1 MRPWRTSGRHHR
13 LCRHRC
19 RRLPSSCLLLR
30 RLSVSRICIVAM
42 RCASPTRSSISSTAS
57 CECYVHASR
66 WEFKHTV
73 LRNRL
78 ASMHSCPGSM
88 SRVYG
93 TGQVKSGNADNDAE
107 D

>member
-1 MRPWRTSGRHHR
+1 MAHIW
-13 LCRHRC
+13 
-19 RRLPSSCLLLR
+19 PSSPSLSSSLPPPPFLLPPLR

-93 TGQVKSGNADNDAE
+93 TGQVKSGNADNDVE
-107 D
+107 DQT